1 MLVLNLLCGTGTEIF
16 MHGGEK
22 MKQTYQSKPPETS
35 FVHTTLHDKECAV

>member
-22 MKQTYQSKPPETS
+22 NEANISIKAPRDLICP
-35 FVHTTLHDKECAV
+35 HHIA